1 MSENTIKIAPSV
13 LSADFSRLGADLVDI
28 QTADLVHYDV
38 MDGHFVP
45 NLSFGLDI
53 LRAVK
58 ASTELP
64 VDVHLMI
71 TNPDEMVEKY
81 LDAGADMVS
90 VHWEPTAH
98 AHRLVHLIKDRGA
111 KASIALNPATPV
123 SVLEAILDD
132 LDMVLIM
139 TVNPGFGGQKFIES
153 STAKLRRLRR
163 MCEEHG
169 VSPLVEV
176 DGGISA
182 ATAGKVTAAGA
193 NVLVAGSAVFGATD
207 RTEAIAAIRQA
218 GELACS
224 KRA

>member
-1 MSENTIKIAPSV
+1 MNENPIRIAPSV
-13 LSADFSRLGADLVDI
+13 LSADFSRLGADLTDI
-28 QTADLVHYDV
+28 RTADFVHYDV

-53 LRAVK
+53 LRTVK
-58 ASTELP
+58 AHTELP

-81 LDAGADMVS
+81 LDAGADVVS
-90 VHWEPTAH
+90 FHWEATAH
-98 AHRLVHLIKDRGA
+98 AHRLVHLIKERGA
-111 KASIALNPATPV
+111 KASVALNPATPV
-123 SVLEAILDD
+123 NVLEAILDD
-132 LDMVLIM
+132 LDMVLVM

-153 STAKLRRLRR
+153 SAAKLRRLRR

-182 ATAGKVTAAGA
+182 ATAAAVTSAGA

-207 RTEAIAAIRQA
+207 RAEAIAAIRQA
-218 GELACS
+218 GELGCS